1 MQPSWQ
7 ITATLTRPAQ
17 LLQLGLRLCDGH
29 LPPLHTDEV
38 DIAAHHQGIVD
49 TPCKTMVLLRLGTRG
64 CLGRARVMLWMQWT
78 VTACTLLWLVA
89 TRNTA
94 HIFGGGMLFK
104 LGRGFTQLTE
114 CSWAD
119 KLHLSWQLSLPLQLS
134 WQRSWQVAA
143 ELTDYSSANMMQ
155 LRWQVSSELTGC
167 SWADVLQTSWQLSW
181 RVAAGLTSCSWADI
195 NSSKSS
201 SNGTEKNRL
210 QLLWLV
216 KFAENTHTEIGGTA
230 NLGSSWD
237 PNNSHLWISWS
248 SN

>member
-1 MQPSWQ
+1 M
-7 ITATLTRPAQ
+7 ATLAYCWSGHFCSSSRDCWYTLQNHGVAQ
-17 LLQLGLRLCDGH
+17 AGYTC
-29 LPPLHTDEV
+29 
-38 DIAAHHQGIVD
+38 
-49 TPCKTMVLLRLGTRG
+49 G

-94 HIFGGGMLFK
+94 HIFGGSMLFK
-104 LGRGFTQLTE
+104 LGRGSTQLTE

-119 KLHLSWQLSLPLQLS
+119 KLQLSWQLSLPLQLS
-134 WQRSWQVAA
+134 WQLSWQDAA

-167 SWADVLQTSWQLSW
+167 SWADMLQPSWQLSW
-181 RVAAGLTSCSWADI
+181 SVAAGLTSCSWADI

-201 SNGTEKNRL
+201 SDGTEKNRL

-216 KFAENTHTEIGGTA
+216 KFAENTHTQIGGTA
-230 NLGSSWD
+230 NLGSNWD
-237 PNNSHLWISWS
+237 PNNSHM
-248 SN
+248 